1 MDELIEKLVGYS
13 SSKNERRN
21 NKMRILKAVREQIA
35 TLSVC
40 SELGDELSPIL
51 VVSSTVNN
59 KKYVIFVIVF
69 VTSVYK
75 IEYI

>member
-75 IEYI
+75 I

>member
-40 SELGDELSPIL
+40 SEQGDELSPIL

-75 IEYI
+75 I